1 LGPETSTTL
10 AYISI
15 NTQTDTTRSEY
26 ILQAAGYKF
35 SATGGLT
42 NVAVS
47 NSNFVVNSPQLADIE
62 SKLSKLTFN
71 EGNELLVAGAGGSS
85 SVIQGISTAS
95 GLAVDITATP
105 SGGANRLL
113 VDSRIGDGTYI
124 LSVNNDGSINTIS
137 PVVAKDADN
146 AESTIQIFGRNN
158 RLFTNTEITGGGNT
172 LAINEDGSIN
182 VSGGGGGGGS
192 SVVQGINT
200 VDGVTAMNI
209 NATDNRLLVNSL
221 VVGNTG
227 NLLVINADGSINVSG
242 GGGGGGSSSSVV
254 QGINTVDGVTAMNI
268 NATSNRLLVNSLS
281 IGKTAGGAEYPLV
294 ITSAGNLIV
303 EAKCHDGANNAITST
318 VVSTKRGL
326 DVNIIAGGGGGSETP
341 QGTFNNIHSGNLT
354 ASTFSTALNINNL
367 YGNESV
373 ISYEDTSI
381 SLTSFIS
388 IHGSF
393 DNVNYFYIGVLQ
405 PAPISSSVRQASA
418 VLKLKGLKWIRIL
431 NTNASSTATGVK
443 ATLFSG

>member
-1 LGPETSTTL
+1 MPNLRRIKCSLASTTGPATSTTL

-15 NTQTDTTRSEY
+15 NTQTLATRVNY
-26 ILQAAGYKF
+26 VLQAAGYKF
-35 SATGGLT
+35 SATGGEQGNMT

-47 NSNFVVNSPQLADIE
+47 NSNFVVNSPQLADI
-62 SKLSKLTFN
+62 SGQFVNIANFPATSGTVSITGTVNTLTDISGQFVN
-71 EGNELLVAGAGGSS
+71 IANFPENI
-85 SVIQGISTAS
+85 IQGKNT
-95 GLAVDITATP
+95 
-105 SGGANRLL
+105 
-113 VDSRIGDGTYI
+113 
-124 LSVNNDGSINTIS
+124 VNN
-137 PVVAKDADN
+137 A
-146 AESTIQIFGRNN
+146 
-158 RLFTNTEITGGGNT
+158 
-172 LAINEDGSIN
+172 
-182 VSGGGGGGGS
+182 
-192 SVVQGINT
+192 
-200 VDGVTAMNI
+200 AMNI

-242 GGGGGGSSSSVV
+242 GGTGGGGSSVV

-326 DVNIIAGGGGGSETP
+326 DVNIISGGGDSLTP

-354 ASTFSTALNINNL
+354 ALTFSTALNINNL
-367 YGNESV
+367 FGNESV
-373 ISYEDTSI
+373 ISYEDTAI
-381 SLTSFIS
+381 ALTSFIS

-405 PAPISSSVRQASA
+405 PALIGTTVRQASA
-418 VLKLKGLKWIRIL
+418 VLKLKGLQWIIIL
-431 NTNASSTATGVK
+431 NTNATTTATAVK
-443 ATLFSG
+443 CTLFSG